1 MKPYVTEEQVRAA
14 KEVNTLAFL
23 LRHQPERFKR
33 VGRTEYAHCGHDSLK
48 VSVNGKWN
56 WHSRGVGGTTAVQY
70 LIKVE
75 GYDFVRAVQIVCADA
90 PFLSSPPVTEEKNSG
105 FALPPRGDNFKAY
118 QYLAGRGVCDE
129 VLAFCFHTGRVYGTN
144 RKTAEREYTNCVF
157 VGFDESGNPV
167 HAGLRGTQ
175 GFFRGNVT
183 GSDKRHPFCIPAEKE
198 GVSTLALYESPID
211 AMSDASL
218 RIRRGEAWRGQHY
231 LSLDGLSM
239 LPIETFLKSHPGV
252 THLRIC
258 TDNDKA
264 GREHA
269 ARLEEEY
276 AARGYWVESC
286 IPHGVKDYNE
296 LLQKE
301 LARERGTER

>member
-1 MKPYVTEEQVRAA
+1 MRSP
-14 KEVNTLAFL
+14 
-23 LRHQPERFKR
+23 
-33 VGRTEYAHCGHDSLK
+33 
-48 VSVNGKWN
+48 
-56 WHSRGVGGTTAVQY
+56 
-70 LIKVE
+70 
-75 GYDFVRAVQIVCADA
+75 DFGIV
-90 PFLSSPPVTEEKNSG
+90 
-105 FALPPRGDNFKAY
+105 
-118 QYLAGRGVCDE
+118 
-129 VLAFCFHTGRVYGTN
+129 
-144 RKTAEREYTNCVF
+144 
-157 VGFDESGNPV
+157 
-167 HAGLRGTQ
+167 AGLAILVLLCASLPYMSI
-175 GFFRGNVT
+175 FRGNVT

-198 GVSTLALYESPID
+198 DASTLALYESPVD

-218 RIRRGEAWRGQHY
+218 RIRRGAAWREQHY

-286 IPHGVKDYNE
+286 IPHGAKDYNE
-296 LLQKE
+296 LLQKK

>member
-1 MKPYVTEEQVRAA
+1 MERVKPYVTEEQVRAA

-75 GYDFVRAVQIVCADA
+75 GYEFVRAVQIVCADA

-129 VLAFCFHTGRVYGTN
+129 VLAFCFHTGRVYGRT
-144 RKTAEREYTNCVF
+144 RRTAERERSAHLSRQARIGSFSRPDAKSARTPGP
-157 VGFDESGNPV
+157 VGANAESGRRFS
-167 HAGLRGTQ
+167 A
-175 GFFRGNVT
+175 VT
-183 GSDKRHPFCIPAEKE
+183 VARI
-198 GVSTLALYESPID
+198 
-211 AMSDASL
+211 L
-218 RIRRGEAWRGQHY
+218 RIAGVPAAPSPPPHR
-231 LSLDGLSM
+231 
-239 LPIETFLKSHPGV
+239 PSHSKHPS
-252 THLRIC
+252 
-258 TDNDKA
+258 
-264 GREHA
+264 GR
-269 ARLEEEY
+269 
-276 AARGYWVESC
+276 
-286 IPHGVKDYNE
+286 
-296 LLQKE
+296 
-301 LARERGTER
+301 

>member
-1 MKPYVTEEQVRAA
+1 MKPYVTEEQIRAA
-14 KEVNTLAFL
+14 KAVNTLAFL
-23 LRHQPERFKR
+23 LRHQSEQFKR

-48 VSVNGKWN
+48 VSSNGKWN
-56 WHSRGVGGTTAVQY
+56 WHSKGVGGTTAVQY

-90 PFLSSPPVTEEKNSG
+90 PFLSSPPVIGEKNSG

-144 RKTAEREYTNCVF
+144 RRTAEREYTNCVF

-183 GSDKRHPFCIPAEKE
+183 GSDKRHPLCPSRF
-198 GVSTLALYESPID
+198 
-211 AMSDASL
+211 
-218 RIRRGEAWRGQHY
+218 RGQ
-231 LSLDGLSM
+231 
-239 LPIETFLKSHPGV
+239 
-252 THLRIC
+252 
-258 TDNDKA
+258 
-264 GREHA
+264 
-269 ARLEEEY
+269 
-276 AARGYWVESC
+276 
-286 IPHGVKDYNE
+286 
-296 LLQKE
+296 
-301 LARERGTER
+301 

>member
-1 MKPYVTEEQVRAA
+1 MRSP
-14 KEVNTLAFL
+14 
-23 LRHQPERFKR
+23 
-33 VGRTEYAHCGHDSLK
+33 
-48 VSVNGKWN
+48 
-56 WHSRGVGGTTAVQY
+56 
-70 LIKVE
+70 
-75 GYDFVRAVQIVCADA
+75 DFGIV
-90 PFLSSPPVTEEKNSG
+90 
-105 FALPPRGDNFKAY
+105 
-118 QYLAGRGVCDE
+118 
-129 VLAFCFHTGRVYGTN
+129 
-144 RKTAEREYTNCVF
+144 
-157 VGFDESGNPV
+157 
-167 HAGLRGTQ
+167 AGLAILVLLCASLPYMSI
-175 GFFRGNVT
+175 FRGNVT

-198 GVSTLALYESPID
+198 DASTLALYESPVD

-218 RIRRGEAWRGQHY
+218 RIRRGAAWREQHY

-276 AARGYWVESC
+276 AVRGYWVESC

-301 LARERGTER
+301 LSRERGTER

>member
-1 MKPYVTEEQVRAA
+1 M
-14 KEVNTLAFL
+14 
-23 LRHQPERFKR
+23 
-33 VGRTEYAHCGHDSLK
+33 
-48 VSVNGKWN
+48 
-56 WHSRGVGGTTAVQY
+56 QY

-105 FALPPRGDNFKAY
+105 FALPPRGDSFKAY

-157 VGFDESGNPV
+157 VGFDESGNPA

-183 GSDKRHPFCIPAEKE
+183 GSDKRHPFCIPAEE
-198 GVSTLALYESPID
+198 GASTLALYESPID

-218 RIRRGEAWRGQHY
+218 RIRRGAAWREQHY

-239 LPIETFLKSHPGV
+239 LPIEIFLKSHPGV
-252 THLRIC
+252 TPVSYTHLDVYKRQHQTSLNC
-258 TDNDKA
+258 
-264 GREHA
+264 
-269 ARLEEEY
+269 
-276 AARGYWVESC
+276 
-286 IPHGVKDYNE
+286 
-296 LLQKE
+296 LLIQHSP
-301 LARERGTER
+301 L

>member
-1 MKPYVTEEQVRAA
+1 MKPYVTEEQIRAA
-14 KEVNTLAFL
+14 KAVNTLAFL
-23 LRHQPERFKR
+23 LRHQSEQFKR

-48 VSVNGKWN
+48 VSSNGKWN
-56 WHSRGVGGTTAVQY
+56 WHSKGVGGTTAVQY
-70 LIKVE
+70 LMKVE

-90 PFLSSPPVTEEKNSG
+90 PFLSSPPVIKEKNSG

-157 VGFDESGNPV
+157 VGFDESGNPA

-198 GVSTLALYESPID
+198 GASTIAD
-211 AMSDASL
+211 
-218 RIRRGEAWRGQHY
+218 R
-231 LSLDGLSM
+231 
-239 LPIETFLKSHPGV
+239 KSV
-252 THLRIC
+252 
-258 TDNDKA
+258 
-264 GREHA
+264 
-269 ARLEEEY
+269 
-276 AARGYWVESC
+276 V
-286 IPHGVKDYNE
+286 
-296 LLQKE
+296 
-301 LARERGTER
+301 

>member
-1 MKPYVTEEQVRAA
+1 VKPYVTEEQVRAA

-23 LRHQPERFKR
+23 LRHQPEQFKR

-105 FALPPRGDNFKAY
+105 FALPPRGDSFKAY

-157 VGFDESGNPV
+157 VGFDESGNPA

-175 GFFRGNVT
+175 GFCLCVI
-183 GSDKRHPFCIPAEKE
+183 KK
-198 GVSTLALYESPID
+198 
-211 AMSDASL
+211 
-218 RIRRGEAWRGQHY
+218 
-231 LSLDGLSM
+231 
-239 LPIETFLKSHPGV
+239 
-252 THLRIC
+252 
-258 TDNDKA
+258 
-264 GREHA
+264 
-269 ARLEEEY
+269 
-276 AARGYWVESC
+276 
-286 IPHGVKDYNE
+286 
-296 LLQKE
+296 
-301 LARERGTER
+301 